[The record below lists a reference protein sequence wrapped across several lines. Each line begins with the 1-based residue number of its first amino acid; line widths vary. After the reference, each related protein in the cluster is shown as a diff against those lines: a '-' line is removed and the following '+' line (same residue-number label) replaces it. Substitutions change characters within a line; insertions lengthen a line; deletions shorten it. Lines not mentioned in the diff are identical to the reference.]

1 MSNTNNNNRGGGD
14 ADDVSDS
21 DSETA
26 MASEIMAAFSGVS
39 AAAGPKPKK
48 VDDALVDIIG
58 AVSGGGNGGGAP
70 IRSENTTGRGATDRV
85 TTIPSINQAYRTD
98 PTAAVI
104 ANIPPYE
111 RPEDIE
117 LWNADGRIERMVQWY
132 DEADQR
138 AEALHRNPRY
148 DFSRKVKTFVLDH
161 RNRTS
166 NNIVDVDDP
175 LTNIRVIVPPST
187 GLTEVTGVGPAQI
200 NLQRTPAAPGE
211 GPAFALGGASVD
223 QQRRQQ
229 DFYYGRQVNDA
240 LQTIGVS
247 GRFQLDDSVVLGA
260 NLALGSLTSHNARK
274 FRGHKLDEF
283 LGDEAV
289 MTMMVRLAG
298 THITHMNIV
307 NPPRYYHAHDSQQR
321 KKEIAAAVIE
331 MDEKLKY
338 DHTTNEFAI
347 ATDDEMDNQ
356 LHELAKRIR
365 AARGGRIYK

>member
-1 MSNTNNNNRGGGD
+1 MSNTNNNNI
-14 ADDVSDS
+14 ADDTDS
-21 DSETA
+21 DSESD
-26 MASEIMAAFSGVS
+26 MARGIMSAFNTVS
-39 AAAGPKPKK
+39 AAAAPKPKD
-48 VDDALVDIIG
+48 VGDALVDIIG
-58 AVSGGGNGGGAP
+58 SVSGGVGGRDSGGD
-70 IRSENTTGRGATDRV
+70 SMNMV
-85 TTIPSINQAYRTD
+85 TTIPSINQAFRTN

-148 DFSRKVKTFVLDH
+148 EFSRKVKTFVLDH
-161 RNRTS
+161 RNRTN

-187 GLTEVTGVGPAQI
+187 GLAEVATIGPAQI
-200 NLQRTPAAPGE
+200 NLQRTPAAAGSVE
-211 GPAFALGGASVD
+211 GPAFALGGAPGLAD

-247 GRFQLDDSVVLGA
+247 GRFQLDDTVVLGA

-274 FRGHKLDEF
+274 FRGRKLDEF

-307 NPPRYYHAHDSQQR
+307 NPPRYYHAHDSKQR
-321 KKEIAAAVIE
+321 KQEIAAIVIE

-338 DHTTNEFAI
+338 DHTTNEFTI
-347 ATDDEMDNQ
+347 ATDDEIDNQ